1 MKPIGCSWDELPL
14 FVSVEDAAKLAG
26 VSPDEIRRLVH
37 KPHNP
42 LSHHVVGRTVKVNVR
57 LMPDYMAGICLK

>member
-14 FVSVEDAAKLAG
+14 FVSIDDAAKLAG
-26 VSPDEIRRLVH
+26 VSRGEIERLIH
-37 KPHNP
+37 RPHNP
-42 LSHHVVGRTVKVNVR
+42 LPHHVVGRTVKVNVR